1 MYNKFWKLTKN
12 NTMLSVIVGYFI
24 LNILSVIL
32 TGNISWL
39 MLITN
44 IIPTLGLFF
53 IISINNEHRKQ
64 LKLKPNKNVL
74 KA

>member
-1 MYNKFWKLTKN
+1 MYNKFWDLTKN
-12 NTMLSVIVGYFI
+12 SILLSIIVGYVF
-24 LNILSVIL
+24 LNILSIIL
-32 TGNISWL
+32 TGNVSWL
-39 MLITN
+39 ILITN

-53 IISINNEHRKQ
+53 IVSINNEHRKQ